1 MKSTILRNLLCVCLV
16 LTAQFINAQ
25 SDADGIMMGKG
36 LHCTGIMYGQ
46 GSWKNYWEG
55 TLKRNNENLGTVSQY
70 MVGPM
75 GSLGVLKNF
84 NVLFSLPYI
93 QTRASAGQLKGFNG
107 LQDLSLWGKYRFL
120 RKKSGKYSFSLFAIG
135 GISTP
140 VQDYVKDY
148 LPLSIGLGS
157 RNLTIRPMADLQF
170 KNWFATVSGSYVS
183 RSNITIDRTAYFTE
197 RMVYSNKVEMPDV
210 MQYNFRA
217 GYRTEDIVAE
227 AIFDRWV
234 TMDGFDITK
243 NNMPFPSNRM
253 IQTRVGFNGK
263 YEPKKWKGISLTGG
277 AFHTIAG
284 RNVGQATSFQAG
296 FFYIL
301 NLSKDSQKK

>member
-1 MKSTILRNLLCVCLV
+1 MQSFLLRKCLCISLL
-16 LTAQFINAQ
+16 LTALQIKAQ
-25 SDADGIMMGKG
+25 TDADGIMMGKG

-46 GSWKNYWEG
+46 ASWKNYWEG

-107 LQDLSLWGKYRFL
+107 FQDLSLWGKYRFL
-120 RKKSGKYSFSLFAIG
+120 RKKSGNYTFSLFAIG

-170 KNWFATVSGSYVS
+170 KDWFATASASYVS
-183 RSNITIDRTAYFTE
+183 RSNISIDRTAYFTN

-217 GYRTEDIVAE
+217 GFRTEEIVAE
-227 AIFDRWV
+227 AVVDRWV

-263 YEPKKWKGISLTGG
+263 YEPKKWKGISLTGA
-277 AFHTIAG
+277 AFQTIAG
-284 RNVGQATSFQAG
+284 RNVGQSFAFQAG

>member
-1 MKSTILRNLLCVCLV
+1 MKSTILRNMLCVCLM
-16 LTAQFINAQ
+16 LTAQIINAQ
-25 SDADGIMMGKG
+25 TDADGIMMGKG
-36 LHCTGIMYGQ
+36 LHCTGIMYVQ

-55 TLKRNNENLGTVSQY
+55 TLKRNNENLGTVSQS

-84 NVLFSLPYI
+84 NVLFSLPYV

-120 RKKSGKYSFSLFAIG
+120 RKKSGNYTFSLFAIG

-140 VQDYVKDY
+140 VTDYVKDY

-170 KNWFATVSGSYVS
+170 RDWFVTASASYVS
-183 RSNITIDRTAYFTE
+183 RSTISIDRTAYFTD
-197 RMVYSNKVEMPDV
+197 RMVYSKEVEMPDAL
-210 MQYNFRA
+210 QYNVRA
-217 GYRTEDIVAE
+217 GFRNKEIVAE
-227 AIFDRWV
+227 AVVDKWV
-234 TMDGFDITK
+234 TMDGFDISK

-253 IQTRVGFNGK
+253 IQKRLGFNGK
-263 YEPKKWKGISLTGG
+263 YEPEKWKGISLTAGV
-277 AFHTIAG
+277 FSTIAG

>member
-1 MKSTILRNLLCVCLV
+1 MQSSFIRTSILLCALITVGQSK
-16 LTAQFINAQ
+16 AQT
-25 SDADGIMMGKG
+25 DADGIMMGKG

-46 GSWKNYWEG
+46 SSWNNYWEG

-84 NVLFSLPYI
+84 NLLFSLPYI
-93 QTRASAGQLKGFNG
+93 QTKASAGQLKGFNG
-107 LQDLSLWGKYRFL
+107 FQDLSLWGKYRFL
-120 RKKSGKYSFSLFAIG
+120 RKKSGNYTISLFAIG

-140 VQDYVKDY
+140 MQDYVKDY

-170 KNWFATVSGSYVS
+170 KDWFATASASYVS
-183 RSNITIDRTAYFTE
+183 RSNITIDRTAYFTD
-197 RMVYSNKVEMPDV
+197 RMVYSNKVTMPDAL
-210 MQYNFRA
+210 QYNLRA
-217 GYRTEDIVAE
+217 GFRNKDMVAE
-227 AIFDRWV
+227 V
-234 TMDGFDITK
+234 VMDKWNTLRGFDISK

-253 IQTRVGFNGK
+253 IQTRVGINGK
-263 YEPKKWKGISLTGG
+263 YEPEKWKGISLTGA
-277 AFHTIAG
+277 AFQTIAG
-284 RNVGQATSFQAG
+284 RNVGQSFSFQMG

-301 NLSKDSQKK
+301 NLSKDSQHK